1 MECEDFTTNT
11 VVRFS
16 EQHEMRYLFAND
28 IAFFSGRCGMQQ
40 VASEEFLTGR
50 RPSPGYMER
59 GLFVKKIVSIAMPHV
74 VCPTK
79 GE

>member
-40 VASEEFLTGR
+40 VASEQFLTGR
-50 RPSPGYMER
+50 RSSPATWNVVY
-59 GLFVKKIVSIAMPHV
+59 LLKK
-74 VCPTK
+74 
-79 GE
+79 